1 MNFWRFGLVLAL
13 ALAGVGAVIGVG
25 GTPAHAQEVGEEDAW
40 IQIES
45 YPSEATARARAAA
58 YAAEFPDVA
67 VFKGRSWHAIVL
79 GPYSPEAAAGR
90 LAELRRSGQVPRD
103 AFVTDGT
110 GFAGRLEDLGSA
122 EAGAEATAEE
132 GAAEAVTEEA
142 TTTADDVGTQAA
154 VDQAAADQTAAD
166 QTAAEPTETVEAP
179 TPVEPDETL
188 SEARAS
194 EAELSRDERKAL
206 QEALKWY
213 GFYQSGIDGAFG
225 PGTRASMTAW
235 QEANG
240 FEPTGVLTT
249 VQRATLVTNHA
260 ADLAEFG
267 FETITEAEAGI
278 EITLP
283 LSLVQF
289 DHYEPPFVHFAEKD
303 GSGLRILLISEP
315 GGPEALAGLYDI
327 LQTLE
332 VVPETGERSL
342 GESQFTINATSS
354 KVQSLAFAETRDG
367 MVKGYLAVWNPGDA
381 ARMERILPV
390 LKASFRPVGGKAL
403 DPGLVPMEEAA
414 LSGMLAGLE
423 LRKPARVASG
433 VFVDEGGH
441 VATALANVAGCAKV
455 TIGAETAAEIAAE
468 DAASGLA
475 LLAPKAALA
484 PRAVARLATA
494 TPRNGSEIS
503 IAGFSYGE
511 RLPAAVLTFGT
522 FDAAEGLMGEPGQAR
537 LLAPV
542 MAGDMGGPVIDRAG
556 GVIGV
561 LIPTPADAARQL
573 PEGMALAAD
582 AAALSALAQGAG
594 LAVTGGPAESGAA
607 LAPDALNAAALGM
620 TVQVSCWA
628 E

>member
-1 MNFWRFGLVLAL
+1 MCFWRYALVLAFSL
-13 ALAGVGAVIGVG
+13 ALAPLGQ
-25 GTPAHAQEVGEEDAW
+25 AQEATEEQAW

-45 YPSEATARARAAA
+45 YPSEATARARAEA
-58 YAAEFPDVA
+58 YSAEFPDVT

-90 LAELRRSGQVPRD
+90 LAELRRSGQVPGD
-103 AFVTDGT
+103 AFVTDGAGFT
-110 GFAGRLEDLGSA
+110 GVLENLAVEREPVESEPIA
-122 EAGAEATAEE
+122 TEAPVA
-132 GAAEAVTEEA
+132 
-142 TTTADDVGTQAA
+142 
-154 VDQAAADQTAAD
+154 
-166 QTAAEPTETVEAP
+166 ETVEPAAVEAETMAP
-179 TPVEPDETL
+179 EPVEPAPLAIEPDETL
-188 SEARAS
+188 REARAS
-194 EAELSRDERKAL
+194 ESELSRDERMTL

-213 GFYQSGIDGAFG
+213 GFYTSGIDGAFG
-225 PGTRASMTAW
+225 QGTRASMSAW
-235 QEANG
+235 QEASG

-249 VQRATLVTNHA
+249 RQRATLVTNHA

-267 FETITEAEAGI
+267 FESVTEAEAGI

-283 LSLVQF
+283 LSLVAF

-303 GSGLRILLISEP
+303 GSGLRVLLISEP

-332 VVPETGERSL
+332 AVPETGERSL
-342 GESQFTINATSS
+342 GETSFTIQAASS
-354 KVQSLAFAETRDG
+354 KLESRAFAETRDG
-367 MVKGYLAVWNPGDA
+367 MVKGYLAVWNPTDA

-390 LKASFRPVGGKAL
+390 LQSSFRAVGGKAL

-414 LSGMLAGLE
+414 LSGMLSGLE

-433 VFVDEGGH
+433 VFVDEIGH

-455 TIGAETAAEIAAE
+455 TIGAETAAEVVAE
-468 DAASGLA
+468 DAVAGLA
-475 LLAPKAALA
+475 LLTPKAALA

-494 TPRNGSEIS
+494 SPRSGAEIS
-503 IAGFSYGE
+503 VAGFSYGD

-522 FDAAEGLMGEPGQAR
+522 FEAAAGVMGEPGQAR

-542 MAGDMGGPVIDRAG
+542 MAGDMGGPVLDSGG
-556 GVIGV
+556 GVLGV
-561 LIPTPADAARQL
+561 LIPVPADAGRQL

-582 AAALSALAQGAG
+582 AASLGALVKGAG
-594 LAVTGGPAESGAA
+594 LVMTAGPAESGTPAT
-607 LAPDALNAAALGM
+607 PDALNAAALGM

>member
-1 MNFWRFGLVLAL
+1 MLAFSLAL
-13 ALAGVGAVIGVG
+13 APLGQ
-25 GTPAHAQEVGEEDAW
+25 AQEATEEQAW

-45 YPSEATARARAAA
+45 YPSEATARARAEA
-58 YAAEFPDVA
+58 YAAEFPDVT

-90 LAELRRSGQVPRD
+90 LAELRRSGQVPGD
-103 AFVTDGT
+103 AFVTDGAGFT
-110 GFAGRLEDLGSA
+110 GVLENLAVEREPVEREPIATEAPVA
-122 EAGAEATAEE
+122 ETAEP
-132 GAAEAVTEEA
+132 
-142 TTTADDVGTQAA
+142 AA
-154 VDQAAADQTAAD
+154 VAV
-166 QTAAEPTETVEAP
+166 ETVAP
-179 TPVEPDETL
+179 ETIEPAPFAIEPDETL
-188 SEARAS
+188 REARAS
-194 EAELSRDERKAL
+194 ESELSRDERMTL

-213 GFYQSGIDGAFG
+213 GFYTSGIDGAFG
-225 PGTRASMTAW
+225 QGTRASMSAW
-235 QEANG
+235 QEASG

-249 VQRATLVTNHA
+249 RQRATLVTNHA

-267 FETITEAEAGI
+267 FESVTEAEAGI

-283 LSLVQF
+283 LSLVAF

-303 GSGLRILLISEP
+303 GSGLRVLLISEP

-332 VVPETGERSL
+332 AVPETGERSL
-342 GESQFTINATSS
+342 GETSFTIQGASS
-354 KVQSLAFAETRDG
+354 KLESLAFAETRDG
-367 MVKGYLAVWNPGDA
+367 MVKGYLAVWNPTDA

-390 LKASFRPVGGKAL
+390 LQSSFRAVGGKAL

-414 LSGMLAGLE
+414 LSGMLSGLE

-433 VFVDEGGH
+433 VFVDDIGH

-455 TIGAETAAEIAAE
+455 TIGAETAAEVVAE
-468 DAASGLA
+468 DAVAGLA
-475 LLAPKAALA
+475 LLTPKAALA

-494 TPRNGSEIS
+494 SPRSGAEIS
-503 IAGFSYGE
+503 VAGFSYGD

-522 FDAAEGLMGEPGQAR
+522 FEAAEGVMGEPGQAR

-542 MAGDMGGPVIDRAG
+542 MAGDMGGPVLDSGG
-556 GVIGV
+556 GVLGV
-561 LIPTPADAARQL
+561 LIPVPADAGRQL

-582 AAALSALAQGAG
+582 AASLGALVQGAG
-594 LAVTGGPAESGAA
+594 LVMTAGPAASGTPAT
-607 LAPDALNAAALGM
+607 PDALNAAALGM

>member
-1 MNFWRFGLVLAL
+1 MVGQKRFDAKNVAQKTGRDGGNMCFWRYALVLAFSL
-13 ALAGVGAVIGVG
+13 AVAPMGQ
-25 GTPAHAQEVGEEDAW
+25 AQEATEEQAW

-45 YPSEATARARAAA
+45 YPSEATARARAEA
-58 YAAEFPDVA
+58 YAAEFPDVT

-90 LAELRRSGQVPRD
+90 LAELRRSGQVPGD
-103 AFVTDGT
+103 AFVTDGGGFT
-110 GFAGRLEDLGSA
+110 GVLEDLA
-122 EAGAEATAEE
+122 V
-132 GAAEAVTEEA
+132 AEAVEPEPIATEA
-142 TTTADDVGTQAA
+142 PVS
-154 VDQAAADQTAAD
+154 
-166 QTAAEPTETVEAP
+166 ETVEPAAMAAETMAP
-179 TPVEPDETL
+179 ESIEPAPLVIEPDETL
-188 SEARAS
+188 REARAS
-194 EAELSRDERKAL
+194 EAELSRDERMTL
-206 QEALKWY
+206 QEALTWY
-213 GFYQSGIDGAFG
+213 GFYASGIDGAFG
-225 PGTRASMTAW
+225 QGTRASMSAW
-235 QEANG
+235 QEAIG

-249 VQRATLVTNHA
+249 RQRATLVTNHA

-267 FETITEAEAGI
+267 FESVTEAEAGI

-283 LSLVQF
+283 LSLVAF

-303 GSGLRILLISEP
+303 GSGLRVLLISEP

-332 VVPETGERSL
+332 AVPETGERSL
-342 GESQFTINATSS
+342 GDTSFTIQAASS
-354 KVQSLAFAETRDG
+354 KLESLAFAETRDG
-367 MVKGYLAVWNPGDA
+367 MVKGYLAVWNPADA

-390 LKASFRPVGGKAL
+390 LQSSFRAVGGKAL

-414 LSGMLAGLE
+414 LSGMLSGLE

-433 VFVDEGGH
+433 VFVDEIGH

-455 TIGAETAAEIAAE
+455 TIGAETAAEVAAE
-468 DAASGLA
+468 DAVTGLA
-475 LLAPKAALA
+475 LLTPKAALA

-494 TPRNGSEIS
+494 SPRSGAEIS
-503 IAGFSYGE
+503 VAGFSYGE

-522 FDAAEGLMGEPGQAR
+522 FEAAEGIMGEPGQAR

-542 MAGDMGGPVIDRAG
+542 MAGDMGGPVLDSAG
-556 GVIGV
+556 GVLGV
-561 LIPTPADAARQL
+561 LIPVQADAGRQL

-582 AAALSALAQGAG
+582 AASLGALVQSVG
-594 LAVTGGPAESGAA
+594 LVMTAGPAASGTPAT
-607 LAPDALNAAALGM
+607 PDALNAAALGM

>member
-1 MNFWRFGLVLAL
+1 MCFWLYALVLAFSL
-13 ALAGVGAVIGVG
+13 AVAPMGQ
-25 GTPAHAQEVGEEDAW
+25 AQEATEEQAW

-45 YPSEATARARAAA
+45 YPSEATARARAEA
-58 YAAEFPDVA
+58 YAAEFPDVT

-90 LAELRRSGQVPRD
+90 LAELRRSGQVPGD
-103 AFVTDGT
+103 AFVTDGGGFT
-110 GFAGRLEDLGSA
+110 GVLEDLA
-122 EAGAEATAEE
+122 V
-132 GAAEAVTEEA
+132 AEAVEREPIATEAPVAETVA
-142 TTTADDVGTQAA
+142 PAA
-154 VDQAAADQTAAD
+154 VE
-166 QTAAEPTETVEAP
+166 AETMAP
-179 TPVEPDETL
+179 ESIEPAPLVIEPDETL
-188 SEARAS
+188 REARAS
-194 EAELSRDERKAL
+194 EAELSRDERMTL

-213 GFYQSGIDGAFG
+213 GFYASGIDGAFG
-225 PGTRASMTAW
+225 QGTRASMSAW

-249 VQRATLVTNHA
+249 RQRATLVTNHA

-267 FETITEAEAGI
+267 FESVTEAEAGI

-283 LSLVQF
+283 LSLVAF

-303 GSGLRILLISEP
+303 GSGLRVLLISEP

-332 VVPETGERSL
+332 AVPETGERSL
-342 GESQFTINATSS
+342 GDTSFTIQAASS
-354 KVQSLAFAETRDG
+354 KLESLAFAETRDG
-367 MVKGYLAVWNPGDA
+367 MVKGYLAVWNPADA

-390 LKASFRPVGGKAL
+390 LQSSFRAVGGKAL

-414 LSGMLAGLE
+414 LSGMLSGLE

-433 VFVDEGGH
+433 VFVDEIGH
-441 VATALANVAGCAKV
+441 VATALANVAGCTNV
-455 TIGAETAAEIAAE
+455 TIGAETAADVAAE
-468 DAASGLA
+468 DAATGLA
-475 LLAPKAALA
+475 LLTPKAALA

-494 TPRNGSEIS
+494 SPRSGAEIS
-503 IAGFSYGE
+503 VAGFSYGE

-522 FDAAEGLMGEPGQAR
+522 FEAAEGIMGEPGQAR

-542 MAGDMGGPVIDRAG
+542 MAGDMGGPVLDSAG
-556 GVIGV
+556 GVLGV
-561 LIPTPADAARQL
+561 LIPVPADAGRQL

-582 AAALSALAQGAG
+582 AASLGALVQGAG
-594 LAVTGGPAESGAA
+594 LVMTAGPAASGTPAT
-607 LAPDALNAAALGM
+607 PDALNAAALGM

>member
-1 MNFWRFGLVLAL
+1 MCFWRYALVLAFSL
-13 ALAGVGAVIGVG
+13 ALAPLGQ
-25 GTPAHAQEVGEEDAW
+25 AQEATEEQAW

-45 YPSEATARARAAA
+45 YPSEATAKARAEA
-58 YAAEFPDVA
+58 YAAEFPDVT

-90 LAELRRSGQVPRD
+90 LAELRRSGQVPGD
-103 AFVTDGT
+103 AFVTDGAGFT
-110 GFAGRLEDLGSA
+110 GVLENLA
-122 EAGAEATAEE
+122 VEREPVEREPIATEAPVA
-132 GAAEAVTEEA
+132 
-142 TTTADDVGTQAA
+142 
-154 VDQAAADQTAAD
+154 
-166 QTAAEPTETVEAP
+166 ETVEPAAVEAETMAP
-179 TPVEPDETL
+179 EPVEPAPLAIEPDETL
-188 SEARAS
+188 REARAS
-194 EAELSRDERKAL
+194 ESELSRDERMTL

-213 GFYQSGIDGAFG
+213 GFYTSGIDGAFG
-225 PGTRASMTAW
+225 QGTRTSMSAW
-235 QEANG
+235 QEASG

-249 VQRATLVTNHA
+249 RQRATLVTNHA

-267 FETITEAEAGI
+267 FESVTEAEAGI

-283 LSLVQF
+283 LSLVAF
-289 DHYEPPFVHFAEKD
+289 DHYEPPFVHFDEKD
-303 GSGLRILLISEP
+303 GSGLRVLLISEP

-332 VVPETGERSL
+332 AVPETGDRSL
-342 GESQFTINATSS
+342 GETSFTIQGASS
-354 KVQSLAFAETRDG
+354 KLESRAFAETRDG
-367 MVKGYLAVWNPGDA
+367 MVKGYLAVWNPADA

-390 LKASFRPVGGKAL
+390 LQSSFRAVGGKAL

-414 LSGMLAGLE
+414 LSGMLSGLE

-433 VFVDEGGH
+433 VFVDEIGH

-455 TIGAETAAEIAAE
+455 TIGAETAAEVVAE
-468 DAASGLA
+468 DAVAGLA
-475 LLAPKAALA
+475 LLTPKAALA

-494 TPRNGSEIS
+494 SPRSGAEIS
-503 IAGFSYGE
+503 VAGFSYGD

-522 FDAAEGLMGEPGQAR
+522 FEAAEGIMGEPGQAR

-542 MAGDMGGPVIDRAG
+542 MAGDMGGPVLDSAG
-556 GVIGV
+556 GVLGV
-561 LIPTPADAARQL
+561 LIPVPADAGRQL

-582 AAALSALAQGAG
+582 AASLGALVQSAG
-594 LAVTGGPAESGAA
+594 LVMTAGPAASGTPAT
-607 LAPDALNAAALGM
+607 PDALNAAALGM

>member
-1 MNFWRFGLVLAL
+1 MCFWRYALVLAFSL
-13 ALAGVGAVIGVG
+13 ALAPLGQ
-25 GTPAHAQEVGEEDAW
+25 AQEATEEQAW

-45 YPSEATARARAAA
+45 YPSEATARARAEA
-58 YAAEFPDVA
+58 YAAEFPDVT

-90 LAELRRSGQVPRD
+90 LAELRRSGQVPGD
-103 AFVTDGT
+103 AFVTDGAGFT
-110 GFAGRLEDLGSA
+110 GVLENLA
-122 EAGAEATAEE
+122 VEREPVEREPIATEAPVA
-132 GAAEAVTEEA
+132 
-142 TTTADDVGTQAA
+142 
-154 VDQAAADQTAAD
+154 
-166 QTAAEPTETVEAP
+166 ETVEPAAVEVETVAP
-179 TPVEPDETL
+179 EPVEPAPLAIEPDETL
-188 SEARAS
+188 REARAS
-194 EAELSRDERKAL
+194 ESELSRDERMTL

-213 GFYQSGIDGAFG
+213 GFYTSGIDGAFG
-225 PGTRASMTAW
+225 QGTRASMSAW
-235 QEANG
+235 QEASG
-240 FEPTGVLTT
+240 FEPTGVLTAR
-249 VQRATLVTNHA
+249 QRATLVTNHA

-267 FETITEAEAGI
+267 FESVTEAEAGI

-283 LSLVQF
+283 LSLVAF

-303 GSGLRILLISEP
+303 GSGLRVLLISEP

-332 VVPETGERSL
+332 AVPETGERSL
-342 GESQFTINATSS
+342 GEMSFTIQAASS
-354 KVQSLAFAETRDG
+354 KLESRAFAETRDG
-367 MVKGYLAVWNPGDA
+367 MVKGYLAVWNPADA

-390 LKASFRPVGGKAL
+390 LQSSFRAVGGKAL

-414 LSGMLAGLE
+414 LSGMLSGLE

-433 VFVDEGGH
+433 VFVDEIGH

-455 TIGAETAAEIAAE
+455 TIGAETAADVVAE
-468 DAASGLA
+468 DAVAGLA
-475 LLAPKAALA
+475 LLTPKAALA

-494 TPRNGSEIS
+494 SPRSGAEIS
-503 IAGFSYGE
+503 VAGFSYGD

-522 FDAAEGLMGEPGQAR
+522 FEAAEGVMGEPGQAR

-542 MAGDMGGPVIDRAG
+542 MAGDMGGPVLDSGG
-556 GVIGV
+556 GVLGV
-561 LIPTPADAARQL
+561 LIPVPADAGRQL

-582 AAALSALAQGAG
+582 AVSLGALVQGAG
-594 LAVTGGPAESGAA
+594 LVMTAGPAASGTPAT
-607 LAPDALNAAALGM
+607 PDALNAAALGM

>member
-1 MNFWRFGLVLAL
+1 MVGQKRFDAKNVAQKTGRDGGNMCFWRYALVLAFSL
-13 ALAGVGAVIGVG
+13 AVAPMGQ
-25 GTPAHAQEVGEEDAW
+25 AQEATEEQAW

-45 YPSEATARARAAA
+45 YPSEATARARAEA
-58 YAAEFPDVA
+58 YAAEFPDVT

-90 LAELRRSGQVPRD
+90 LAELRRSGQVPGD
-103 AFVTDGT
+103 AFVTDGGGFT
-110 GFAGRLEDLGSA
+110 GVLEDLA
-122 EAGAEATAEE
+122 V
-132 GAAEAVTEEA
+132 AEAVEREPIATEAPVAETVA
-142 TTTADDVGTQAA
+142 PAA
-154 VDQAAADQTAAD
+154 VE
-166 QTAAEPTETVEAP
+166 AETMAP
-179 TPVEPDETL
+179 ESIEPAPLVIEPDETL
-188 SEARAS
+188 REARAS
-194 EAELSRDERKAL
+194 EAELSRDERMTL

-213 GFYQSGIDGAFG
+213 GFYASGIDGAFG
-225 PGTRASMTAW
+225 QGTRASMSAW

-249 VQRATLVTNHA
+249 RQRATLVTNHA

-267 FETITEAEAGI
+267 FESVTEAEAGI

-283 LSLVQF
+283 LSLVAF
-289 DHYEPPFVHFAEKD
+289 DHYEPPFVHFTEKD
-303 GSGLRILLISEP
+303 GSGLRVLLIFEP

-332 VVPETGERSL
+332 AVPETGERSL
-342 GESQFTINATSS
+342 GDTSFTIQAASS
-354 KVQSLAFAETRDG
+354 KLESLAFAETRDG
-367 MVKGYLAVWNPGDA
+367 MVKGYLAVWNPADA

-390 LKASFRPVGGKAL
+390 LQSSFRAVGGKAL

-414 LSGMLAGLE
+414 LSGMLSGLE

-433 VFVDEGGH
+433 VFVDEIGH

-455 TIGAETAAEIAAE
+455 TIGAETAADVAAE
-468 DAASGLA
+468 DAATGLA
-475 LLAPKAALA
+475 LLTPKAALA

-494 TPRNGSEIS
+494 SPRSGAEIS
-503 IAGFSYGE
+503 VAGFSYGE

-522 FDAAEGLMGEPGQAR
+522 FEAAEGIMGEPGQAR

-542 MAGDMGGPVIDRAG
+542 MAGDMGGPVLDSAG
-556 GVIGV
+556 GVLGV
-561 LIPTPADAARQL
+561 LIPVPADAGRQL

-582 AAALSALAQGAG
+582 AASLGALVQGAG
-594 LAVTGGPAESGAA
+594 LVMTAGPAASGTPAT
-607 LAPDALNAAALGM
+607 PDALNAAALGM

>member
-1 MNFWRFGLVLAL
+1 MCFWRYALVLAFSL
-13 ALAGVGAVIGVG
+13 AVAPMGQ
-25 GTPAHAQEVGEEDAW
+25 AQEATEEQAW

-45 YPSEATARARAAA
+45 YPSEATARARAEA
-58 YAAEFPDVA
+58 YAAEFPDVT

-90 LAELRRSGQVPRD
+90 LAELRRSGQVPGD
-103 AFVTDGT
+103 AFVTDGGGFT
-110 GFAGRLEDLGSA
+110 GVLEDLA
-122 EAGAEATAEE
+122 V
-132 GAAEAVTEEA
+132 AEAVEPEPIATEA
-142 TTTADDVGTQAA
+142 PVS
-154 VDQAAADQTAAD
+154 
-166 QTAAEPTETVEAP
+166 ETVEPAAMAAETMAP
-179 TPVEPDETL
+179 ESIEPAPLVIEPDETL
-188 SEARAS
+188 REARAS
-194 EAELSRDERKAL
+194 EAELSRDERMTL

-213 GFYQSGIDGAFG
+213 GFYASGIDGAFG
-225 PGTRASMTAW
+225 QGTRASMSAW

-249 VQRATLVTNHA
+249 RQRATLVTNHA

-267 FETITEAEAGI
+267 FESVTEAEAGI

-283 LSLVQF
+283 LSLVAF

-303 GSGLRILLISEP
+303 GSGLRVLLISEP

-332 VVPETGERSL
+332 AVPETGERSL
-342 GESQFTINATSS
+342 GDTSFTIQAASS
-354 KVQSLAFAETRDG
+354 KLESLAFAETRDG
-367 MVKGYLAVWNPGDA
+367 MVKGYLAVWNPADA

-390 LKASFRPVGGKAL
+390 LQSSFRAVGGKAL

-414 LSGMLAGLE
+414 LSGMLSGLE

-433 VFVDEGGH
+433 VFVDEIGH

-455 TIGAETAAEIAAE
+455 TIGAETAAEVAAE
-468 DAASGLA
+468 DAVTGLA
-475 LLAPKAALA
+475 LLTPKAALA

-494 TPRNGSEIS
+494 SPRSGAEIS
-503 IAGFSYGE
+503 VAGFSYGE

-522 FDAAEGLMGEPGQAR
+522 FEAAEGIMGEPGQAR

-542 MAGDMGGPVIDRAG
+542 MAGDMGGPVLDSAG
-556 GVIGV
+556 GVLGV
-561 LIPTPADAARQL
+561 LIPVPADAGRQL

-582 AAALSALAQGAG
+582 AASLGALVQSVG
-594 LAVTGGPAESGAA
+594 LVMTAGPAASGTPAT
-607 LAPDALNAAALGM
+607 PDALNAAALGM

>member
-1 MNFWRFGLVLAL
+1 MCFWRYALVLAFSL
-13 ALAGVGAVIGVG
+13 ALAPLGQ
-25 GTPAHAQEVGEEDAW
+25 AQEATEEQAW

-45 YPSEATARARAAA
+45 YPSEATARARAEA
-58 YAAEFPDVA
+58 YAAEFPDVT

-90 LAELRRSGQVPRD
+90 LAELRRSGQVPGD
-103 AFVTDGT
+103 AFVTDGAGFT
-110 GFAGRLEDLGSA
+110 GVLENLA
-122 EAGAEATAEE
+122 VEREPVEREPIATEAPVA
-132 GAAEAVTEEA
+132 
-142 TTTADDVGTQAA
+142 
-154 VDQAAADQTAAD
+154 
-166 QTAAEPTETVEAP
+166 ETVEPAAVEVETVAP
-179 TPVEPDETL
+179 EPVEPAPLAIEPDETL
-188 SEARAS
+188 REARAS
-194 EAELSRDERKAL
+194 ESELSRDERMTL

-213 GFYQSGIDGAFG
+213 GFYTSGIDGAFG
-225 PGTRASMTAW
+225 QGTRASMSAW
-235 QEANG
+235 QEASG

-249 VQRATLVTNHA
+249 RQRATLVTNHA

-267 FETITEAEAGI
+267 FESVTEAEAGI

-283 LSLVQF
+283 LSLVAF

-303 GSGLRILLISEP
+303 GSGLRVLLISEP
-315 GGPEALAGLYDI
+315 GGHEALAGLYDI

-332 VVPETGERSL
+332 AVPETGERSL
-342 GESQFTINATSS
+342 GETSFTIRAASS
-354 KVQSLAFAETRDG
+354 TVESLAFAETRDG
-367 MVKGYLAVWNPGDA
+367 MVKGYLAVWNPADA

-390 LKASFRPVGGKAL
+390 LQSSFRAVGGKAL

-414 LSGMLAGLE
+414 LSGMLSGLE

-433 VFVDEGGH
+433 VFVDEIGH

-455 TIGAETAAEIAAE
+455 TIGAETAAEVVAE
-468 DAASGLA
+468 DAVAGLA
-475 LLAPKAALA
+475 LLTPKAALA

-494 TPRNGSEIS
+494 SPRSGAEIS
-503 IAGFSYGE
+503 VAGFSYGD

-522 FDAAEGLMGEPGQAR
+522 FEAAEGVMGEPGQAR

-542 MAGDMGGPVIDRAG
+542 MAGDMGGPVLDSGG
-556 GVIGV
+556 GVLGV
-561 LIPTPADAARQL
+561 LIPVPADAGRQL

-582 AAALSALAQGAG
+582 AASLGALVQGAG
-594 LAVTGGPAESGAA
+594 LVMTAGPAASGTPAT
-607 LAPDALNAAALGM
+607 PDALNAAALGM

>member
-1 MNFWRFGLVLAL
+1 MNFRRFAFVLGFWVAGAGAMVGL
-13 ALAGVGAVIGVG
+13 GVPMAV
-25 GTPAHAQEVGEEDAW
+25 AQETGEEMAW

-45 YPSEATARARAAA
+45 YPSEATARARAEA

-103 AFVTDGT
+103 AFVTDGA
-110 GFAGRLEDLGSA
+110 GFAGQLEDLASPGPA
-122 EAGAEATAEE
+122 EDAAPDATA
-132 GAAEAVTEEA
+132 AAEALSEEA
-142 TTTADDVGTQAA
+142 LDAGQTEAA
-154 VDQAAADQTAAD
+154 P
-166 QTAAEPTETVEAP
+166 AETPAETVDAP
-179 TPVEPDETL
+179 APVEPDETL
-188 SEARAS
+188 AEARAS
-194 EAELSRDERKAL
+194 EADLSRDERKAL

-213 GFYQSGIDGAFG
+213 GFYTSGIDGAFG
-225 PGTRASMTAW
+225 PGTRASMSAW

-240 FEPTGVLTT
+240 YEPTGVLTT
-249 VQRATLVTNHA
+249 VQRATLVTNHS

-267 FETITEAEAGI
+267 FEALTEPEAGI

-289 DHYEPPFVHFAEKD
+289 DRYEPPFVHFAEKN
-303 GSGLRILLISEP
+303 GSGLQILLISEP
-315 GGPEALAGLYDI
+315 GGAEALAGLYDI

-342 GESQFTINATSS
+342 GATSFTIEAASA

-367 MVKGYLAVWNPGDA
+367 MVKGYLAVWNPADA

-390 LKASFRPVGGKAL
+390 LRSSFRPVGGRAL

-433 VFVDEGGH
+433 VFVDAGGH

-455 TIGAETAAEIAAE
+455 TIGAETAAEVTAE
-468 DAASGLA
+468 DAATGLA

-484 PRAVARLATA
+484 PCAVARLATA
-494 TPRNGSEIS
+494 TPRTGSEIS

-537 LLAPV
+537 LVAPV
-542 MAGDMGGPVIDRAG
+542 MAGDMGGPVIDPSG

-561 LIPTPADAARQL
+561 VIPAPADAARQL

-582 AAALSALAQGAG
+582 AAALAALAQGAG
-594 LAVTGGPAESGAA
+594 LTLTGGPAVSGAP
-607 LAPDALNAAALGM
+607 LAPDALNTAALGM

-628 E
+628 D

>member
-1 MNFWRFGLVLAL
+1 MCFWRYALVLAFSL
-13 ALAGVGAVIGVG
+13 AVAPMGQ
-25 GTPAHAQEVGEEDAW
+25 AQEATEEQAW

-45 YPSEATARARAAA
+45 YPSEATARARAEA
-58 YAAEFPDVA
+58 YAAEFPNVT

-90 LAELRRSGQVPRD
+90 LAELRRSGQVPGD
-103 AFVTDGT
+103 AFVTDGG
-110 GFAGRLEDLGSA
+110 GFMGVLEDLA
-122 EAGAEATAEE
+122 V
-132 GAAEAVTEEA
+132 AEAVEREPIATEAPVSETVA
-142 TTTADDVGTQAA
+142 PAA
-154 VDQAAADQTAAD
+154 MAAATMAPESI
-166 QTAAEPTETVEAP
+166 EPAP
-179 TPVEPDETL
+179 LVIEPDETL
-188 SEARAS
+188 REARAS
-194 EAELSRDERKAL
+194 EAELSRDERMTL
-206 QEALKWY
+206 QEALTWY
-213 GFYQSGIDGAFG
+213 GFYASGIDGAFG
-225 PGTRASMTAW
+225 QGTRASMSAW

-249 VQRATLVTNHA
+249 RQRATLVTNHA

-267 FETITEAEAGI
+267 FESVAEAEAGI

-283 LSLVQF
+283 LSLVTF

-303 GSGLRILLISEP
+303 GSGLRVLLISEP

-332 VVPETGERSL
+332 AVPETGERSL
-342 GESQFTINATSS
+342 GDTSFTIQAASS
-354 KVQSLAFAETRDG
+354 KLESLAFAETRDG
-367 MVKGYLAVWNPGDA
+367 MVKGYLAVWNPADA

-390 LKASFRPVGGKAL
+390 LQSSFRAVGGKAL

-414 LSGMLAGLE
+414 LSGMLSGLE

-433 VFVDEGGH
+433 VFVDEIGH

-455 TIGAETAAEIAAE
+455 TIGAETAADVAAE
-468 DAASGLA
+468 DAVTGLA

-494 TPRNGSEIS
+494 SPRSGAEIS
-503 IAGFSYGE
+503 VAGFSYGE

-522 FDAAEGLMGEPGQAR
+522 FEAAEGIMGEPGQAR

-542 MAGDMGGPVIDRAG
+542 MAGDMGGPVLDSAG
-556 GVIGV
+556 GVLGV
-561 LIPTPADAARQL
+561 LIPVPADTGRQL

-582 AAALSALAQGAG
+582 AASLGALVQSAG
-594 LAVTGGPAESGAA
+594 LVMTAGPAASGTPAT
-607 LAPDALNAAALGM
+607 PDALNAAALGM

>member
-1 MNFWRFGLVLAL
+1 MCFWRYALVLAFSL
-13 ALAGVGAVIGVG
+13 AVAPMGQ
-25 GTPAHAQEVGEEDAW
+25 AQEATEEQAW

-45 YPSEATARARAAA
+45 YPSEATARARAEA
-58 YAAEFPDVA
+58 YAAEFPDVT

-90 LAELRRSGQVPRD
+90 LAELRRSGQVPGD
-103 AFVTDGT
+103 AFVTDGGGFT
-110 GFAGRLEDLGSA
+110 GVLEDLA
-122 EAGAEATAEE
+122 V
-132 GAAEAVTEEA
+132 AEAVEPEPIATEA
-142 TTTADDVGTQAA
+142 PVS
-154 VDQAAADQTAAD
+154 
-166 QTAAEPTETVEAP
+166 ETVEPAAMAAETMAP
-179 TPVEPDETL
+179 ESIEPAPLIIEPDETL
-188 SEARAS
+188 REARAS
-194 EAELSRDERKAL
+194 EAELSRDERMTL

-213 GFYQSGIDGAFG
+213 GFYASGIDGAFG
-225 PGTRASMTAW
+225 QGTRASMSAW

-249 VQRATLVTNHA
+249 RQRATLVTNHA

-267 FETITEAEAGI
+267 FESVTEAEAGI

-283 LSLVQF
+283 LSLVTF

-303 GSGLRILLISEP
+303 GSGLRVLLISEP

-332 VVPETGERSL
+332 AVPETGERSL
-342 GESQFTINATSS
+342 GDTSFTIQAASS
-354 KVQSLAFAETRDG
+354 KLESLAFAETRDG
-367 MVKGYLAVWNPGDA
+367 MVKGYLAVWNPADA

-390 LKASFRPVGGKAL
+390 LQSSFRAVGGKAL

-414 LSGMLAGLE
+414 LSGMLSGLE

-433 VFVDEGGH
+433 VFVDEIGH

-455 TIGAETAAEIAAE
+455 TIGAETAAEVAAE
-468 DAASGLA
+468 DAVTGLA
-475 LLAPKAALA
+475 LLTPKAALA

-494 TPRNGSEIS
+494 SPRSGAEIS
-503 IAGFSYGE
+503 VAGFSYGE

-522 FDAAEGLMGEPGQAR
+522 FEAAEGIMGEPGQAR

-542 MAGDMGGPVIDRAG
+542 MAGDMGGPVLDSAG
-556 GVIGV
+556 GVLGV
-561 LIPTPADAARQL
+561 LIPVPADAGRQL

-582 AAALSALAQGAG
+582 AASLGALVQGAG
-594 LAVTGGPAESGAA
+594 LVMTAGPAASGTPAT
-607 LAPDALNAAALGM
+607 PDALNAAALGM

>member
-1 MNFWRFGLVLAL
+1 MVGQKRFDAKNVAQKTGRDGGNMCFWRYALVLAFSL
-13 ALAGVGAVIGVG
+13 AVAPMGQ
-25 GTPAHAQEVGEEDAW
+25 AQEATEEQAW

-45 YPSEATARARAAA
+45 YPSEATARARAEA
-58 YAAEFPDVA
+58 YAAEFPDVT

-90 LAELRRSGQVPRD
+90 LAELRRSGQVPGD
-103 AFVTDGT
+103 AFVTDGAGFT
-110 GFAGRLEDLGSA
+110 GVLEDLA
-122 EAGAEATAEE
+122 V
-132 GAAEAVTEEA
+132 AEAVEREPIATEA
-142 TTTADDVGTQAA
+142 PVA
-154 VDQAAADQTAAD
+154 
-166 QTAAEPTETVEAP
+166 ETVEPAAVEAETMAP
-179 TPVEPDETL
+179 ESIEPAPLVIEPDETL
-188 SEARAS
+188 REARAS
-194 EAELSRDERKAL
+194 EAELSRDERMTL

-213 GFYQSGIDGAFG
+213 GFYASGIDGAFG
-225 PGTRASMTAW
+225 QGTRASMSAW

-249 VQRATLVTNHA
+249 RQRATLVTNHA

-267 FETITEAEAGI
+267 FESVTEAEAGI

-283 LSLVQF
+283 LSLVAF

-303 GSGLRILLISEP
+303 GSGLRVLLISEP

-332 VVPETGERSL
+332 AVPETGERSL
-342 GESQFTINATSS
+342 GDTSFTIQAASS
-354 KVQSLAFAETRDG
+354 KLESLAFAETRDG
-367 MVKGYLAVWNPGDA
+367 MVKGYLAVWNPADA

-390 LKASFRPVGGKAL
+390 LQSSFRAVGGKAL

-414 LSGMLAGLE
+414 LSGMLSGLE

-433 VFVDEGGH
+433 VFVDEIGH

-455 TIGAETAAEIAAE
+455 TIGAETAADVAAE
-468 DAASGLA
+468 DAVTGLA
-475 LLAPKAALA
+475 LLTPKAALA

-494 TPRNGSEIS
+494 SPRSGAEIS
-503 IAGFSYGE
+503 VAGFSYGE

-522 FDAAEGLMGEPGQAR
+522 FEAAEGIMGEPGQAR

-542 MAGDMGGPVIDRAG
+542 MAGDMGGPVLDSAG
-556 GVIGV
+556 GVLGV
-561 LIPTPADAARQL
+561 LIPVPADAGRQL

-582 AAALSALAQGAG
+582 AASLGALVQGAG
-594 LAVTGGPAESGAA
+594 LVMTAGPATSGTPAT
-607 LAPDALNAAALGM
+607 PDALNAAALGM

>member
-1 MNFWRFGLVLAL
+1 MCFWRYALVLAFSL
-13 ALAGVGAVIGVG
+13 AVAPMGQ
-25 GTPAHAQEVGEEDAW
+25 AQEATEEQAW

-45 YPSEATARARAAA
+45 YPSEATARARAEA
-58 YAAEFPDVA
+58 YAAEFPDVT

-90 LAELRRSGQVPRD
+90 LAELRRSGQVPGD
-103 AFVTDGT
+103 AFVTDGAGFT
-110 GFAGRLEDLGSA
+110 GVLENLA
-122 EAGAEATAEE
+122 VEREPVEREPIATEAPVA
-132 GAAEAVTEEA
+132 
-142 TTTADDVGTQAA
+142 
-154 VDQAAADQTAAD
+154 
-166 QTAAEPTETVEAP
+166 ETVEPAAVEVETVAP
-179 TPVEPDETL
+179 EPVEPAPLAIEPDETL
-188 SEARAS
+188 REARAS
-194 EAELSRDERKAL
+194 ESELSRDERMTL

-213 GFYQSGIDGAFG
+213 GFYTSGIDGAFG
-225 PGTRASMTAW
+225 QGTRASMSAW
-235 QEANG
+235 QEASG

-249 VQRATLVTNHA
+249 RQRATLVTNHA

-267 FETITEAEAGI
+267 FESVTEAEAGI

-283 LSLVQF
+283 LSLVAF

-303 GSGLRILLISEP
+303 GSGLRVLLISEP

-332 VVPETGERSL
+332 AVPETGERSL
-342 GESQFTINATSS
+342 GETSFTIRAASS
-354 KVQSLAFAETRDG
+354 TVESLAFAETRDG
-367 MVKGYLAVWNPGDA
+367 MMKGYLAVWNPADG

-390 LKASFRPVGGKAL
+390 LQSSFRAVGGKAL

-414 LSGMLAGLE
+414 LSGMLSGLE

-433 VFVDEGGH
+433 VFVDEIGH

-455 TIGAETAAEIAAE
+455 TIGAETAAEVVAE
-468 DAASGLA
+468 DAVAGLA
-475 LLAPKAALA
+475 LLTPKAALA

-494 TPRNGSEIS
+494 SPRSGAEIS
-503 IAGFSYGE
+503 VAGFSYGD

-522 FDAAEGLMGEPGQAR
+522 FEAAAGVMDEPGQAR

-542 MAGDMGGPVIDRAG
+542 MAGDMGGPVLDSAG
-556 GVIGV
+556 GVLGL
-561 LIPTPADAARQL
+561 LIPVPADAGRQL

-582 AAALSALAQGAG
+582 AASLGALVQGAG
-594 LAVTGGPAESGAA
+594 LVMTAGPAASGTPAT
-607 LAPDALNAAALGM
+607 PDALNAAALGM

>member
-1 MNFWRFGLVLAL
+1 MGQ
-13 ALAGVGAVIGVG
+13 
-25 GTPAHAQEVGEEDAW
+25 AQEATEEQAW

-45 YPSEATARARAAA
+45 YPSEATARARAEA
-58 YAAEFPDVA
+58 YAAEFPDVT

-90 LAELRRSGQVPRD
+90 LAELRRSGQVPGD
-103 AFVTDGT
+103 AFVTDGGGFT
-110 GFAGRLEDLGSA
+110 GVLEDLA
-122 EAGAEATAEE
+122 V
-132 GAAEAVTEEA
+132 AEAVEREPIATEA
-142 TTTADDVGTQAA
+142 QVA
-154 VDQAAADQTAAD
+154 
-166 QTAAEPTETVEAP
+166 ETVEPAAMAAETMAP
-179 TPVEPDETL
+179 ESSEPAPLVIEPDETL
-188 SEARAS
+188 REARAS
-194 EAELSRDERKAL
+194 EAELSRDERMTL

-213 GFYQSGIDGAFG
+213 GFYASGIDGAFG
-225 PGTRASMTAW
+225 QGTRASMSAW

-249 VQRATLVTNHA
+249 RQRATLVTNHA

-267 FETITEAEAGI
+267 FESVTEAEAGI

-283 LSLVQF
+283 LSLVAF

-303 GSGLRILLISEP
+303 GSGLRVLLISEP

-332 VVPETGERSL
+332 AVPETGERSL
-342 GESQFTINATSS
+342 GDTSFTIQAASS
-354 KVQSLAFAETRDG
+354 KLESLAFAETRDG
-367 MVKGYLAVWNPGDA
+367 MVKGYLAVWNPADA

-390 LKASFRPVGGKAL
+390 LKSSFRAVGGKAL

-414 LSGMLAGLE
+414 LSGMLSGLE

-433 VFVDEGGH
+433 VFVDEIGH

-455 TIGAETAAEIAAE
+455 TIGAETAADVAAE
-468 DAASGLA
+468 DAATGLA
-475 LLAPKAALA
+475 LLTPKAALA
-484 PRAVARLATA
+484 PRAVARVATA
-494 TPRNGSEIS
+494 SPRSGAEIS
-503 IAGFSYGE
+503 VAGFSYGE

-522 FDAAEGLMGEPGQAR
+522 FEAAEGIMGEPGQAR

-542 MAGDMGGPVIDRAG
+542 MAGDMGGPVLDSAG
-556 GVIGV
+556 GVLGV
-561 LIPTPADAARQL
+561 LIPVPADAVRQL

-582 AAALSALAQGAG
+582 AASLGALVQGAG
-594 LAVTGGPAESGAA
+594 LVMTAGPATSGTPAT
-607 LAPDALNAAALGM
+607 PDALNAAALGM

>member
-1 MNFWRFGLVLAL
+1 MCFWRYALVLAFSL
-13 ALAGVGAVIGVG
+13 AVAPMGQ
-25 GTPAHAQEVGEEDAW
+25 AQEATEEQAW

-45 YPSEATARARAAA
+45 YPSEATARARAEA
-58 YAAEFPDVA
+58 YAAEFPDVT

-90 LAELRRSGQVPRD
+90 LAELRRSGQVPGD
-103 AFVTDGT
+103 AFVTDGGGFT
-110 GFAGRLEDLGSA
+110 GVLEDLA
-122 EAGAEATAEE
+122 V
-132 GAAEAVTEEA
+132 AEAVEREPIATEAPVAETVA
-142 TTTADDVGTQAA
+142 PAA
-154 VDQAAADQTAAD
+154 VE
-166 QTAAEPTETVEAP
+166 AETMAP
-179 TPVEPDETL
+179 ESIEPAPLVIEPDETL
-188 SEARAS
+188 REARAS
-194 EAELSRDERKAL
+194 EADLSRDERMTL

-213 GFYQSGIDGAFG
+213 GFYASGIDGAFG
-225 PGTRASMTAW
+225 QGTRASMSAW

-249 VQRATLVTNHA
+249 RQRATLVTNHA

-267 FETITEAEAGI
+267 FESVTEAEAGI

-283 LSLVQF
+283 LSLVAF

-303 GSGLRILLISEP
+303 GSDLRVLLISEP
-315 GGPEALAGLYDI
+315 GGPEALVGLYDI

-332 VVPETGERSL
+332 AVPETGERSL
-342 GESQFTINATSS
+342 GDTSFTIQAASS
-354 KVQSLAFAETRDG
+354 KLESLAFAETRDG
-367 MVKGYLAVWNPGDA
+367 MVKGYLAVWNPANA

-390 LKASFRPVGGKAL
+390 LQSSFRAVGGKAL

-414 LSGMLAGLE
+414 LSGMLSGLE

-433 VFVDEGGH
+433 VFVDEIGH

-455 TIGAETAAEIAAE
+455 TIGAETAAEVATE
-468 DAASGLA
+468 DAATGLA
-475 LLAPKAALA
+475 LLTPKAALA

-494 TPRNGSEIS
+494 SPRSGAEIS
-503 IAGFSYGE
+503 VAGFSYGE

-522 FDAAEGLMGEPGQAR
+522 FEAAEGIMGEPGQAR

-542 MAGDMGGPVIDRAG
+542 MAGDMGGPVLDSAG
-556 GVIGV
+556 GVLGV
-561 LIPTPADAARQL
+561 LIPLPADAGRQL

-582 AAALSALAQGAG
+582 AASLGALVQGAG
-594 LAVTGGPAESGAA
+594 LVMTAGPAASGTPAT
-607 LAPDALNAAALGM
+607 PDALNATALGM

>member
-1 MNFWRFGLVLAL
+1 MCFWRYALVLAFSL
-13 ALAGVGAVIGVG
+13 AVAPMGQ
-25 GTPAHAQEVGEEDAW
+25 AQEATEEQAW

-45 YPSEATARARAAA
+45 YPSEATARARAEA
-58 YAAEFPDVA
+58 YAAEFPDVT

-90 LAELRRSGQVPRD
+90 LAELRRSGQVPGD
-103 AFVTDGT
+103 AFVTDGGGFT
-110 GFAGRLEDLGSA
+110 GVLEDLA
-122 EAGAEATAEE
+122 V
-132 GAAEAVTEEA
+132 AEAVEREPIATEAPVAETVA
-142 TTTADDVGTQAA
+142 PAA
-154 VDQAAADQTAAD
+154 VE
-166 QTAAEPTETVEAP
+166 AETMAP
-179 TPVEPDETL
+179 ESIEPAPLVIEPDETL
-188 SEARAS
+188 REARAS
-194 EAELSRDERKAL
+194 EADLSRDERMTL

-213 GFYQSGIDGAFG
+213 GFYASGIDGAFG
-225 PGTRASMTAW
+225 QGTRASMSAW

-249 VQRATLVTNHA
+249 RQRATLVTNHA

-267 FETITEAEAGI
+267 FESVTEAEAGI

-283 LSLVQF
+283 LSLVAF

-303 GSGLRILLISEP
+303 GSGLRVLLISEP

-332 VVPETGERSL
+332 AVPETGERSL
-342 GESQFTINATSS
+342 GDTSFTIQAASS
-354 KVQSLAFAETRDG
+354 KLESLAFAETRDG
-367 MVKGYLAVWNPGDA
+367 MVKGYLAVWNPADA

-390 LKASFRPVGGKAL
+390 LQSSFRAVGGKAL

-414 LSGMLAGLE
+414 LSGMLSGLE

-433 VFVDEGGH
+433 VFVDEIGH

-455 TIGAETAAEIAAE
+455 TIGAETAAEVTAE
-468 DAASGLA
+468 DAVTGLA
-475 LLAPKAALA
+475 LLTPKAALA

-494 TPRNGSEIS
+494 SPRSGAEIS
-503 IAGFSYGE
+503 VAGFSYGE

-522 FDAAEGLMGEPGQAR
+522 FEAAEGIMGEPGQAR

-542 MAGDMGGPVIDRAG
+542 MAGDMGGPVLDSAG
-556 GVIGV
+556 GVLGV
-561 LIPTPADAARQL
+561 LIPVPADAGRQL

-582 AAALSALAQGAG
+582 AASLGALVQGAG
-594 LAVTGGPAESGAA
+594 LVMTAGPAASGTPAT
-607 LAPDALNAAALGM
+607 PDALNAAALGM

>member
-1 MNFWRFGLVLAL
+1 MCFWRYALVLAFSL
-13 ALAGVGAVIGVG
+13 AVAPMGQ
-25 GTPAHAQEVGEEDAW
+25 AQEATEEQAW

-45 YPSEATARARAAA
+45 YPSEATARARAEA
-58 YAAEFPDVA
+58 YAAEFPDVT

-90 LAELRRSGQVPRD
+90 LAELRRSGQVPGD
-103 AFVTDGT
+103 AFVTDGGGFT
-110 GFAGRLEDLGSA
+110 GVLEDLA
-122 EAGAEATAEE
+122 V
-132 GAAEAVTEEA
+132 AEAVEPEPIATEAPVSETVA
-142 TTTADDVGTQAA
+142 PAA
-154 VDQAAADQTAAD
+154 M
-166 QTAAEPTETVEAP
+166 AAETMAP
-179 TPVEPDETL
+179 ESIEPAPLVIEPDETL
-188 SEARAS
+188 REARAS
-194 EAELSRDERKAL
+194 EAELSRDERMTL

-213 GFYQSGIDGAFG
+213 GFYASGIDGAFG
-225 PGTRASMTAW
+225 QGTRASMSAW

-249 VQRATLVTNHA
+249 RQRATLVTNHA

-267 FETITEAEAGI
+267 FESVTEAEAGI

-283 LSLVQF
+283 LSLVAF

-303 GSGLRILLISEP
+303 GSGLRVLLISEP

-332 VVPETGERSL
+332 AVPETGERSL
-342 GESQFTINATSS
+342 GDTSFTIQAASS
-354 KVQSLAFAETRDG
+354 KLESLAFAETRDG
-367 MVKGYLAVWNPGDA
+367 MVKGYLAVWNPADA

-390 LKASFRPVGGKAL
+390 LQSSFRAVGGKAL

-414 LSGMLAGLE
+414 LSGMLSGLE

-433 VFVDEGGH
+433 VFVDEIGH

-455 TIGAETAAEIAAE
+455 TIGAETAAEVAAE
-468 DAASGLA
+468 DAVTGLA
-475 LLAPKAALA
+475 LLTPKAALA

-494 TPRNGSEIS
+494 SPRSGAEIS
-503 IAGFSYGE
+503 VAGFSYGE

-522 FDAAEGLMGEPGQAR
+522 FEAAEGIMGEPGQAR

-542 MAGDMGGPVIDRAG
+542 MAGDMGGPVLDSAG
-556 GVIGV
+556 GVLGV
-561 LIPTPADAARQL
+561 LIPVPADAGRQL

-582 AAALSALAQGAG
+582 AASLGALVQGAG
-594 LAVTGGPAESGAA
+594 LVMTAGPAASGTPAT
-607 LAPDALNAAALGM
+607 PDALNAAALGM

>member
-1 MNFWRFGLVLAL
+1 MCFWRYALVLAFSL
-13 ALAGVGAVIGVG
+13 ALAPLGQ
-25 GTPAHAQEVGEEDAW
+25 AQEATEEQAW

-45 YPSEATARARAAA
+45 YPSEATAKARAEA
-58 YAAEFPDVA
+58 YAAEFPDVT

-90 LAELRRSGQVPRD
+90 LAELRRSGQVPGD
-103 AFVTDGT
+103 AFVTDGGGFT
-110 GFAGRLEDLGSA
+110 GVLEDLA
-122 EAGAEATAEE
+122 M
-132 GAAEAVTEEA
+132 AEAVEREPIATEAPVAETVA
-142 TTTADDVGTQAA
+142 PAA
-154 VDQAAADQTAAD
+154 VE
-166 QTAAEPTETVEAP
+166 AETMAP
-179 TPVEPDETL
+179 ESIEPAPLVIEPDETL
-188 SEARAS
+188 REARAS
-194 EAELSRDERKAL
+194 ESELSRDERMTL

-213 GFYQSGIDGAFG
+213 GFYTSGIDGAFG
-225 PGTRASMTAW
+225 QGTRASMSAW
-235 QEANG
+235 QEASG
-240 FEPTGVLTT
+240 FEPTGVLTAR
-249 VQRATLVTNHA
+249 QRATLVTAHA

-267 FETITEAEAGI
+267 FESVTEAEAGI

-283 LSLVQF
+283 LSLVAF

-303 GSGLRILLISEP
+303 GSGLRVLLISEP

-332 VVPETGERSL
+332 AVPETGDRSL
-342 GESQFTINATSS
+342 GETSFTIQGASS
-354 KVQSLAFAETRDG
+354 KLESRAFAETRDG
-367 MVKGYLAVWNPGDA
+367 MVKGYLAVWNPADA

-390 LKASFRPVGGKAL
+390 LQSSFRAVGGKAL

-414 LSGMLAGLE
+414 LSGMLSGLE

-433 VFVDEGGH
+433 VFVDEIGH

-455 TIGAETAAEIAAE
+455 TIGAETAAEVVAE
-468 DAASGLA
+468 DAVAGLA
-475 LLAPKAALA
+475 LLTPKAALA

-494 TPRNGSEIS
+494 SPRSGAEIS
-503 IAGFSYGE
+503 VAGFSYGD

-522 FDAAEGLMGEPGQAR
+522 FEAAEGVMGEPGQAR

-542 MAGDMGGPVIDRAG
+542 MAGDMGGPVLDSGG
-556 GVIGV
+556 GVLGV
-561 LIPTPADAARQL
+561 LIPVPADAGRQL

-582 AAALSALAQGAG
+582 AASLGALVQGAG
-594 LAVTGGPAESGAA
+594 LVMTAGPAASGTPAT
-607 LAPDALNAAALGM
+607 PDALNAAALGM

>member
-1 MNFWRFGLVLAL
+1 MCFWRYALVLAFSL
-13 ALAGVGAVIGVG
+13 ALAPLGQ
-25 GTPAHAQEVGEEDAW
+25 AQEATEEQAW

-45 YPSEATARARAAA
+45 YPSEATARARAEA
-58 YAAEFPDVA
+58 YAAEFPDVT

-90 LAELRRSGQVPRD
+90 LAELRRSGQVPGD
-103 AFVTDGT
+103 AFVTDGAGFT
-110 GFAGRLEDLGSA
+110 GVLENLA
-122 EAGAEATAEE
+122 VEREPVEREPIATEAPVA
-132 GAAEAVTEEA
+132 
-142 TTTADDVGTQAA
+142 
-154 VDQAAADQTAAD
+154 
-166 QTAAEPTETVEAP
+166 ETVEPAAVAVETVAP
-179 TPVEPDETL
+179 ETIEPAPLAIEPDETL
-188 SEARAS
+188 REARAS
-194 EAELSRDERKAL
+194 ESELSRDERMTL

-213 GFYQSGIDGAFG
+213 GFYTSGIDGAFG
-225 PGTRASMTAW
+225 QGTRASMSAW
-235 QEANG
+235 QEASG

-249 VQRATLVTNHA
+249 RQRATLVTNHA

-267 FETITEAEAGI
+267 FESVTEAEAGI

-283 LSLVQF
+283 LSLVAF

-303 GSGLRILLISEP
+303 GSGLRVLLISEP

-332 VVPETGERSL
+332 AVPETGDRSL
-342 GESQFTINATSS
+342 GETSFTIQGASS
-354 KVQSLAFAETRDG
+354 KLESRAFAETRDG
-367 MVKGYLAVWNPGDA
+367 MVKGYLAVWNPADA

-390 LKASFRPVGGKAL
+390 LQSSFRAVGGKAL

-414 LSGMLAGLE
+414 LSGMLSGLE

-433 VFVDEGGH
+433 VFVDEIGH

-455 TIGAETAAEIAAE
+455 TIGAETAAEVVAE
-468 DAASGLA
+468 DAVAGLA
-475 LLAPKAALA
+475 LLTPKAALA

-494 TPRNGSEIS
+494 SPRSGAEIS
-503 IAGFSYGE
+503 VAGFSYGD

-522 FDAAEGLMGEPGQAR
+522 FEAAEGVMGEPGQAR

-542 MAGDMGGPVIDRAG
+542 MAGDMGGPVLDSGG
-556 GVIGV
+556 GVLGV
-561 LIPTPADAARQL
+561 LIPVPADAGRQL

-582 AAALSALAQGAG
+582 AASLGALVQGAG
-594 LAVTGGPAESGAA
+594 LVMTAGPAASGTPAT
-607 LAPDALNAAALGM
+607 PDALNAAALGM

>member
-1 MNFWRFGLVLAL
+1 MCFWRYALVLAFSL
-13 ALAGVGAVIGVG
+13 AVAPMGQ
-25 GTPAHAQEVGEEDAW
+25 AQEATEEQAW

-45 YPSEATARARAAA
+45 YPSEATARARAEA
-58 YAAEFPDVA
+58 YAAEFPDVT

-90 LAELRRSGQVPRD
+90 LAELRRSGQVPGD
-103 AFVTDGT
+103 AFVTDGGGFT
-110 GFAGRLEDLGSA
+110 GVLEDLA
-122 EAGAEATAEE
+122 V
-132 GAAEAVTEEA
+132 AEAVEPEPIATEAPVSETVA
-142 TTTADDVGTQAA
+142 PAA
-154 VDQAAADQTAAD
+154 M
-166 QTAAEPTETVEAP
+166 AAETMAP
-179 TPVEPDETL
+179 ESIEPAPLIIEPDETL
-188 SEARAS
+188 REARAS
-194 EAELSRDERKAL
+194 EAELSRDERMTL

-213 GFYQSGIDGAFG
+213 GFYASGIDGAFG
-225 PGTRASMTAW
+225 QGTRASMSAW

-249 VQRATLVTNHA
+249 RQRATLVTNHA

-267 FETITEAEAGI
+267 FESVTEAEAGI

-283 LSLVQF
+283 LSLVAF

-303 GSGLRILLISEP
+303 GSGLRVLLISEP

-332 VVPETGERSL
+332 AVPETGERSL
-342 GESQFTINATSS
+342 GDTSFTIQAASS
-354 KVQSLAFAETRDG
+354 KLESLAFAETRDG
-367 MVKGYLAVWNPGDA
+367 MVKGYLAVWNPADA

-390 LKASFRPVGGKAL
+390 LQSSFRAVGGKAL

-414 LSGMLAGLE
+414 LSGMLSGLE

-433 VFVDEGGH
+433 VFVDEIGH

-455 TIGAETAAEIAAE
+455 TIGAETAAEVAAE
-468 DAASGLA
+468 DAVTGLA
-475 LLAPKAALA
+475 LLTPKAALA

-494 TPRNGSEIS
+494 SPRSGAEIS
-503 IAGFSYGE
+503 VAGFSYGE

-522 FDAAEGLMGEPGQAR
+522 FEAAEGIMGEPGQAR

-542 MAGDMGGPVIDRAG
+542 MAGDMGGPVLDSAG
-556 GVIGV
+556 GVLGV
-561 LIPTPADAARQL
+561 LIPVPADAGRQL

-582 AAALSALAQGAG
+582 AASLGALVQGAG
-594 LAVTGGPAESGAA
+594 LVMTAGPAASGTPAT
-607 LAPDALNAAALGM
+607 PDALNAAALGM

>member
-1 MNFWRFGLVLAL
+1 MAFSLAV
-13 ALAGVGAVIGVG
+13 APMGQ
-25 GTPAHAQEVGEEDAW
+25 AQEATEEQAW

-45 YPSEATARARAAA
+45 YPSEATARARAEA
-58 YAAEFPDVA
+58 YAAEFPDVT

-90 LAELRRSGQVPRD
+90 LAELRRSGQVPGD
-103 AFVTDGT
+103 AFVTDGGGFT
-110 GFAGRLEDLGSA
+110 GVLEDLA
-122 EAGAEATAEE
+122 V
-132 GAAEAVTEEA
+132 AEAVEREPIATEAPVAETVA
-142 TTTADDVGTQAA
+142 PAA
-154 VDQAAADQTAAD
+154 VE
-166 QTAAEPTETVEAP
+166 AETMAP
-179 TPVEPDETL
+179 ESIEPAPLVIEPDETL
-188 SEARAS
+188 REARAS
-194 EAELSRDERKAL
+194 EAELSRDERMTL

-213 GFYQSGIDGAFG
+213 GFYASGIDGAFG
-225 PGTRASMTAW
+225 QGTRASMSAW

-249 VQRATLVTNHA
+249 RQRATLVTNHA

-267 FETITEAEAGI
+267 FESVTEAEAGI

-283 LSLVQF
+283 LSLVAF

-303 GSGLRILLISEP
+303 GSGLRVLLISEP

-332 VVPETGERSL
+332 AVPETGERSL
-342 GESQFTINATSS
+342 GDTSFTIQAASS
-354 KVQSLAFAETRDG
+354 KLESVAFAETRDG
-367 MVKGYLAVWNPGDA
+367 MVKGYLAVWNPADA

-390 LKASFRPVGGKAL
+390 LQSSFRAVGGKAL

-414 LSGMLAGLE
+414 LSGMLSGLE

-433 VFVDEGGH
+433 VFVDEIGH

-455 TIGAETAAEIAAE
+455 TIGAETAADVAAE
-468 DAASGLA
+468 DAATGLA
-475 LLAPKAALA
+475 LLTPKAALA
-484 PRAVARLATA
+484 PRAVARPATA
-494 TPRNGSEIS
+494 SPRSGAEIS
-503 IAGFSYGE
+503 VAGFSYGE

-522 FDAAEGLMGEPGQAR
+522 FEAAEGIMGEPGQAR

-542 MAGDMGGPVIDRAG
+542 MAGDMGGPVLDSAG
-556 GVIGV
+556 GVLGV
-561 LIPTPADAARQL
+561 LIPVPADAGRQL

-582 AAALSALAQGAG
+582 AASLGALVQGAG
-594 LAVTGGPAESGAA
+594 LVMTAGPAASGTPAT
-607 LAPDALNAAALGM
+607 PDALNAAALGM